1 MATQTQHLEEFERA
15 VWRDR
20 WIVGA
25 CLAVL
30 CVLAWIWLVR
40 EADSMSMS
48 SLHPADMAAMS
59 RTAMDRMVAP
69 RAPVSRHLS
78 TNWFSVF
85 VMWWVMMVAMMLP
98 SVIPMILAFTRASRV
113 NGEEK
118 AVLAHTLVFTG
129 VYGVLWTSFSAVLTT
144 AQLLLISAGLIS
156 ELTLTLGNHQIAG
169 GLLVL
174 VGTYQLTPFKR
185 ACLDQCR
192 SPSAFVTRMWRPGWR
207 GAVNIGLRHGI
218 YCLGCC
224 WLLTELLFV
233 GGVMNLAWIAG
244 IAVIVTFEK
253 VAPIGQRG
261 AMVVGF
267 VAIAAGTVMLVRP

>member
-1 MATQTQHLEEFERA
+1 
-15 VWRDR
+15 
-20 WIVGA
+20 
-25 CLAVL
+25 
-30 CVLAWIWLVR
+30 
-40 EADSMSMS
+40 
-48 SLHPADMAAMS
+48 
-59 RTAMDRMVAP
+59 
-69 RAPVSRHLS
+69 
-78 TNWFSVF
+78 
-85 VMWWVMMVAMMLP
+85 ML
-98 SVIPMILAFTRASRV
+98 IR
-113 NGEEK
+113 
-118 AVLAHTLVFTG
+118 
-129 VYGVLWTSFSAVLTT
+129 
-144 AQLLLISAGLIS
+144 AGLIS

-174 VGTYQLTPFKR
+174 VGIYQLTPFKR

-192 SPSAFVTRMWRPGWR
+192 SPSAFVTRMWRPGWQ
-207 GAVNIGLRHGI
+207 GAVSIGLRHGV

-244 IAVIVTFEK
+244 LAVIVTFEK